1 MTYLSASIKIIA
13 VIAVPAG
20 TSAAAV
26 SAGVSSTLG
35 TVAQVSSKFG
45 VMAVSAPTIVATTQA
60 DATAEILTASAASL
74 VSAAGLAIGVL
85 VGIIAGACVALIV
98 LIVLIV
104 YCCCFRRKNYAKTAV
119 DA

>member
-74 VSAAGLAIGVL
+74 VPAAIATAGREPPLARPL
-85 VGIIAGACVALIV
+85 LAPVATPD
-98 LIVLIV
+98 
-104 YCCCFRRKNYAKTAV
+104 RS
-119 DA
+119 